1 MFVLLHLHEH
11 WVYIFLNMFKSLL
24 IDENTNCFY
33 LLLLPLIFSKAEYF
47 KLPIGHMNFII
58 SLIHSFIQIFIE
70 YLLITMQCSRYNK
83 IIGEQSREI
92 PCTYEA
98 REGR

>member
-1 MFVLLHLHEH
+1 
-11 WVYIFLNMFKSLL
+11 MFKSLL